1 MAAFCWVY
9 DSRHR
14 RLTAKHRDQLRN
26 PTLSNHVWATFTF
39 CSEIW
44 YQIPDVF
51 GKCIWFCCLE
61 AKGERNQNCSVIC
74 CVWQLCKM
82 ICTQMW
88 AVLKF
93 ICQSDLN
100 FVVCLVLV
108 MHLMCITV
116 IVICVFMSFSA
127 LTLLVGQ
134 QAEHPACKNWVMR
147 CWYGYLSGAD
157 CLHMVQLMPLPSR
170 NPIIPCLI

>member
-1 MAAFCWVY
+1 MTHVTAGWLPRTGISSGTLRSAIKCGLPLPFVVRFDTKYQMYLVNAFGFVAW
-9 DSRHR
+9 
-14 RLTAKHRDQLRN
+14 RLR
-26 PTLSNHVWATFTF
+26 
-39 CSEIW
+39 
-44 YQIPDVF
+44 
-51 GKCIWFCCLE
+51 G
-61 AKGERNQNCSVIC
+61 NCSVIC
-74 CVWQLCKM
+74 CVWQLYKM

-147 CWYGYLSGAD
+147 CWCGYLSGAD